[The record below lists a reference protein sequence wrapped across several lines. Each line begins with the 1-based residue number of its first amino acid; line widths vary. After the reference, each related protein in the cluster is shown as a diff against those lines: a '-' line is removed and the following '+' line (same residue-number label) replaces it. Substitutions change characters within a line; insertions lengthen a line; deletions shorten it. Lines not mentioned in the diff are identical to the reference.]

1 MTIRMKDLLVMN
13 NFGVHSRLCGWMGG
27 GNEAAGGDFICFN
40 FSMSTLRTNQPPTD
54 KLNSTPSYLRPNV
67 CLGIRP

>member
-27 GNEAAGGDFICFN
+27 WVEGMRPVVILYVLISPCPHYEP
-40 FSMSTLRTNQPPTD
+40 TNHPLT
-54 KLNSTPSYLRPNV
+54 N
-67 CLGIRP
+67 